1 MVKNLKVIPASR
13 EELDKEVAERKLAD
27 ERVQDQIQRVTILSE
42 INQAITSTLDLRSVL
57 DLLLEKIDHL
67 LPYSVTTLRLI
78 NKESGLLEAVAS
90 RNIDEEEWK
99 STMREGGR
107 GFSKGVL
114 KNKGPVIIANVQKN
128 TQVKYPEFLRKYGL
142 ISYLG
147 VPLVAKGNI
156 LGTLGF
162 YTKEEHQ
169 FTNEEIDF
177 LTTLGSQ
184 AAIAMHNSQ
193 LFEQVE
199 KRTRELSALY
209 RITATAGQGLELDV
223 VLKEVVREIAEI
235 FHFEETG
242 IYLHNPHTNELHLQ
256 AFLEPISECFSLAKV
271 ISGNRGIS
279 GTAVASGEPI
289 IFEDI
294 HKDPRYQVL
303 AESKFVQKAGMS
315 FVAVFPIKLKKA
327 SVGTVTCVGREPRRL
342 TSAETKL
349 ITSMANQ
356 IAVTIENANLFKKTK
371 ADARE
376 LSALYTVS
384 STVNSSLDLDVVLQE
399 VIKKINGIFDF
410 ATVRIYLF
418 NPEVDGFNVRAS
430 FPPNRDDLSRVK
442 LFRPGQGVVGK
453 VGESGEPLVIED
465 TQTDPRYREVSHSKN
480 TLRTGHRFLAAFPIK
495 TKFKCVGTIICN
507 GKAPR
512 SMLSSEIRL
521 LTSMGEQI
529 GIAVENSQLFERSQR
544 QALQLQRD
552 VAKLRQAEEEI
563 RKLNEGLEQRVHQR
577 TAELEAAYRELE
589 SFSYS
594 VSHDLRAPLRA
605 INGFSCILLEDHAS
619 QLTPDFQRYLHLVR
633 DNAQQMGSLIDDLLA
648 FSRLNRQPVKRQ
660 SVALAELVDGV
671 LKEMGSDRDGRR
683 IDITIGDLP
692 VCQGDPVLLKLVFV
706 NLLSNAFKFTRLRE
720 VAVIEIGCLEEG
732 GERIYYVRDNGIA
745 FDMRYADKLFGVF
758 QRLHRAEDY
767 EGTGVGLATVQRII
781 QRHGGRVWPE
791 AEPDKGATFYFTLG
805 GEGSTRHDKVAP
817 EEVPLK

>member
-1 MVKNLKVIPASR
+1 MVKNLKIIPASR
-13 EELDKEVAERKLAD
+13 EEWDKEVAERKLAE

-42 INQAITSTLDLRSVL
+42 INQAITSTLDLRSIL
-57 DLLLEKIDHL
+57 ALLLEKIDHL

-128 TQVKYPEFLRKYGL
+128 TNSQYPEFLRKYGL

-279 GTAVASGEPI
+279 GTAMESGEPI
-289 IFEDI
+289 IF
-294 HKDPRYQVL
+294 
-303 AESKFVQKAGMS
+303 
-315 FVAVFPIKLKKA
+315 
-327 SVGTVTCVGREPRRL
+327 
-342 TSAETKL
+342 
-349 ITSMANQ
+349 
-356 IAVTIENANLFKKTK
+356 
-371 ADARE
+371 
-376 LSALYTVS
+376 
-384 STVNSSLDLDVVLQE
+384 
-399 VIKKINGIFDF
+399 
-410 ATVRIYLF
+410 
-418 NPEVDGFNVRAS
+418 
-430 FPPNRDDLSRVK
+430 
-442 LFRPGQGVVGK
+442 
-453 VGESGEPLVIED
+453 ED

-544 QALQLQRD
+544 QTLQLRRD

-605 INGFSCILLEDHAS
+605 INGFSRILLEDHAS

-633 DNAQQMGSLIDDLLA
+633 DNAQQMGSLIDDLLV

-706 NLLSNAFKFTRLRE
+706 NLLSNAFKFTRRRE

-781 QRHGGRVWPE
+781 QRHGGRVWAE

-805 GEGSTRHDKVAP
+805 GEGGTLHDKFAP
-817 EEVPLK
+817 EEMPLK